1 MESYSSEQNSAVSA
15 APADR
20 PVPPACP
27 SCHQPVLP
35 TYYFCPN
42 CGANLRPAPL
52 KTDTISQIELYL
64 FSIVLPMIAFLAVGK
79 WQGLKYL
86 KSKDPKEKQIGMIA
100 WALMII
106 STIIVIWY
114 TVVWTQNYIQETV
127 NSINV
132 DLGSLGN

>member
-1 MESYSSEQNSAVSA
+1 
-15 APADR
+15 
-20 PVPPACP
+20 
-27 SCHQPVLP
+27 
-35 TYYFCPN
+35 
-42 CGANLRPAPL
+42 
-52 KTDTISQIELYL
+52 
-64 FSIVLPMIAFLAVGK
+64 MIAFLAVGK